1 MSRRDQLLQ
10 AVNDIQGQVYNYIDT
25 RTTTQF
31 GGPNQPTSS
40 TSQPSSSYSSA
51 SVRRSDT
58 TASNLPLYTQKPD
71 QNADSIPQS
80 VLNAPP
86 GQVQAAVD
94 QMPRNRIA
102 RGTGKEAR
110 AAAAALR
117 EEQLQSGQLK
127 TKHTFLSAGARIV
140 LDINT
145 AVPQKT
151 LTFMGGTADRGRGA
165 MKGVVTI
172 HAQPNERISAIRIK
186 IKAVVRVLVPRTG
199 TPQQPFLL
207 ENTHPA
213 VEQSVEKELLLLQ
226 LESQLYDAHSASG
239 VDSADPTMMSVGKHE
254 FPFSIDLPSQTGK
267 GEELPPS
274 FVLSPLNKPEQV
286 QRPQPKS
293 KWETLTAS
301 IPVPHLSKDWA
312 SIKWYAKVTV
322 ERPGIFRTNERIFAP
337 FVYLPP
343 PPKNLSGLEEQLLR
357 RLRLA
362 GEVDALLKRFE
373 SMQGSRPIDLHR
385 LVEPLNQW
393 ESIKLSYG
401 NAKPNT
407 MKQKV
412 PPANTKSDK
421 PGFFSKMLFGSQADK
436 AVFRSISIEKETF
449 AFYVPKKPFV
459 FALRSGLP
467 YILSRTVQF
476 SGDGE
481 VRPEMLSRVPSVG
494 LFQKTNVFA
503 RGTKGP
509 CAGTTS
515 RFVAP
520 GRQPPDNHAVQ
531 IKEERSTGTNGKP
544 LTRRRTE
551 YWLGIIDLPPTCAPC
566 FETSVLTLEYTLVV
580 RHPQSPNPIHVEPI
594 VLICPPSRPVRIAPS
609 SASSIRSPSRTAT
622 PVNGVSP
629 SRRQGSGSAPTVNAA
644 IPSNK
649 TPLPSNQ
656 NVIRPTAAAP
666 NKATQ
671 NRISNNTLPPASQS
685 PRPPPSSSSSQPST
699 QVNHAAQ
706 MASGSRPVPS
716 TPAAQQADH
725 RPSGGTA
732 MQDEKK
738 ALQARLEQES
748 RQNHQQQQHFTSAS
762 SSAAVTPVSQ
772 SVTTSAIPQTSLSP
786 SSSSSSPPPSSS
798 SAAQNALQQPTG
810 TPLTLDENEISSHSV
825 DQWQFQDDE
834 LTDLPPSYFE
844 ATGMPDED

>member
-10 AVNDIQGQVYNYIDT
+10 AVNDIQGQVYNYIDS
-25 RTTTQF
+25 RATTQF
-31 GGPNQPTSS
+31 GPGQPVPS
-40 TSQPSSSYSSA
+40 TSAP
-51 SVRRSDT
+51 VRRSDT
-58 TASNLPLYTQKPD
+58 TASNLPLYSRKPD
-71 QNADSIPQS
+71 QNADSVPQS

-86 GQVQAAVD
+86 GQAQAVAD

-102 RGTGKEAR
+102 RGTGREAR
-110 AAAAALR
+110 VAAAALR

-127 TKHTFLSAGARIV
+127 TKHTFLSSGARII

-145 AVPQKT
+145 AVPQKA
-151 LTFMGGTADRGRGA
+151 LTFMGGTADRGRGQ

-239 VDSADPTMMSVGKHE
+239 VDSSDPTMMPGGKHE

-267 GEELPPS
+267 GEDLPPS
-274 FVLSPLNKPEQV
+274 FILSPLNKPEQV

-293 KWETLTAS
+293 KWETLTSS
-301 IPVPHLSKDWA
+301 IPVPHLAKDWA

-343 PPKNLSGLEEQLLR
+343 PPKNLSGLEDQLLR

-362 GEVDALLKRFE
+362 GEVDSLLRRFE
-373 SMQGSRPIDLHR
+373 FMQGSRPIDLQR
-385 LVEPLNQW
+385 LVEPLAQW

-401 NAKPNT
+401 MVQAKT
-407 MKQKV
+407 VKQKV
-412 PPANTKSDK
+412 PQANTKAEK
-421 PGFFSKMLFGSQADK
+421 PGLFSKMLFGSQVDK
-436 AVFRSISIEKETF
+436 GSAERSISVEKEIFTF
-449 AFYVPKKPFV
+449 HVPKKPFV
-459 FALRSGLP
+459 FALRSGIP
-467 YILSRTVQF
+467 YILSRTVSY

-481 VRPEMLSRVPSVG
+481 LRPDMLSRVPTVG

-520 GRQPPDNHAVQ
+520 GRQPPDIHAVQ
-531 IKEERSTGTNGKP
+531 VKDERSTGTNGKP
-544 LTRRRTE
+544 LTRRKTE

-566 FETSVLTLEYTLVV
+566 FDTPVLTLEYTIVV

-594 VLICPPSRPVRIAPS
+594 VLVCPPSRPIRIAPS
-609 SASSIRSPSRTAT
+609 SASSIRSPSRTTT
-622 PVNGVSP
+622 PVNGISP
-629 SRRQGSGSAPTVNAA
+629 SRRQGSGPVPVANTAVPPSKVAA
-644 IPSNK
+644 SPA
-649 TPLPSNQ
+649 NQ
-656 NVIRPTAAAP
+656 NIVRPMASAP
-666 NKATQ
+666 NKTNQNPITSTAGNVPVSQPPRPLQPGTST
-671 NRISNNTLPPASQS
+671 NRISQS
-685 PRPPPSSSSSQPST
+685 TSAT
-699 QVNHAAQ
+699 
-706 MASGSRPVPS
+706 RPVPS
-716 TPAAQQADH
+716 TPPVVVQQAAVD
-725 RPSGGTA
+725 RPPAATTT
-732 MQDEKK
+732 QDEKR
-738 ALQARLEQES
+738 AMQARLEEEARMQ
-748 RQNHQQQQHFTSAS
+748 RHQQ
-762 SSAAVTPVSQ
+762 
-772 SVTTSAIPQTSLSP
+772 IG
-786 SSSSSSPPPSSS
+786 SSSSSSAAGT
-798 SAAQNALQQPTG
+798 SAASQSVPVPASPQPLSAHTSTAIQPI
-810 TPLTLDENEISSHSV
+810 TPLTIDENETGHST

>member
-10 AVNDIQGQVYNYIDT
+10 TVNDIQGQVYNYIDS
-25 RTTTQF
+25 RTATQF
-31 GGPNQPTSS
+31 GPGQPTSS
-40 TSQPSSSYSSA
+40 TSQSQPSSSST

-58 TASNLPLYTQKPD
+58 TASNLPLYSRKPD
-71 QNADSIPQS
+71 QNADSVPQS

-86 GQVQAAVD
+86 GQAQFAAD

-102 RGTGKEAR
+102 RGTGREAR

-127 TKHTFLSAGARIV
+127 TKHTFLSSGARII

-151 LTFMGGTADRGRGA
+151 LTFMGGTADRGRGQ

-172 HAQPNERISAIRIK
+172 HAQPNERVSAIRIK
-186 IKAVVRVLVPRTG
+186 IKAVVRVLVPKIG

-207 ENTHPA
+207 ETTHPA

-239 VDSADPTMMSVGKHE
+239 VDSADPTMMPVGKHE

-274 FVLSPLNKPEQV
+274 FILSPLNKPEQV

-293 KWETLTAS
+293 KWESLTAS
-301 IPVPHLSKDWA
+301 IPVPHLAKDWA

-362 GEVDALLKRFE
+362 GEVDSLLKRFE
-373 SMQGSRPIDLHR
+373 SMQGSRPVDLQR
-385 LVEPLNQW
+385 LVEPLSQW

-401 NAKPNT
+401 KAKGNT
-407 MKQKV
+407 VKQKA
-412 PPANTKSDK
+412 PPANSKADK
-421 PGFFSKMLFGSQADK
+421 PGFFSKMLFGSQVEKSADR
-436 AVFRSISIEKETF
+436 FISVEKETF
-449 AFYVPKKPFV
+449 TFHIPKKPFV
-459 FALRSGLP
+459 FALRSGIP
-467 YILSRTVQF
+467 YILSRTVQY

-481 VRPEMLSRVPSVG
+481 IRPEMLSRIPTIG

-520 GRQPPDNHAVQ
+520 GRQPPDIHAVQ
-531 IKEERSTGTNGKP
+531 VKDERSTGANGKP
-544 LTRRRTE
+544 LTRRKTE

-566 FETSVLTLEYTLVV
+566 FETPILTLEYTMVV

-594 VLICPPSRPVRIAPS
+594 VLVCPPSRPVRIAPS
-609 SASSIRSPSRTAT
+609 TASSIRSPSRTAT

-629 SRRQGSGSAPTVNAA
+629 SRRQGSGPVPVAA
-644 IPSNK
+644 AAAA
-649 TPLPSNQ
+649 
-656 NVIRPTAAAP
+656 AAAP
-666 NKATQ
+666 TSKMTGQANQ
-671 NRISNNTLPPASQS
+671 NIARPVAAAPSKPNHISSNNPIAPVSQS
-685 PRPPPSSSSSQPST
+685 PRPPQSAT
-699 QVNHAAQ
+699 QINHTPQVMPGA
-706 MASGSRPVPS
+706 RPVPS
-716 TPAAQQADH
+716 TPQVAPATQQAVN
-725 RPSGGTA
+725 RPPTA
-732 MQDEKK
+732 TTTQDEKR
-738 ALQARLEQES
+738 AMQARLEEEA
-748 RQNHQQQQHFTSAS
+748 RIKHQQTAS
-762 SSAAVTPVSQ
+762 
-772 SVTTSAIPQTSLSP
+772 
-786 SSSSSSPPPSSS
+786 SSS
-798 SAAQNALQQPTG
+798 SAAGPSAVTSSAVIATPPQANLPPSTTSSAAATTASTMLPTAG
-810 TPLTLDENEISSHSV
+810 QSIPLTVDESEISAHST
-825 DQWQFQDDE
+825 DQWQFHDDE

-844 ATGMPDED
+844 ATGMRDED

>member
-10 AVNDIQGQVYNYIDT
+10 AVNDIQGQVYNYIDS

-31 GGPNQPTSS
+31 GSDQPISS
-40 TSQPSSSYSSA
+40 TSQPQPSSSSA

-58 TASNLPLYTQKPD
+58 TASNLPLYSRKPD
-71 QNADSIPQS
+71 ENADLIPQS

-86 GQVQAAVD
+86 GQAQAAVD

-102 RGTGKEAR
+102 RGTGREAR

-117 EEQLQSGQLK
+117 EEQFQSGQLK
-127 TKHTFLSAGARIV
+127 TKHTFLSSGARII

-151 LTFMGGTADRGRGA
+151 LTFMGGTADRGRGQ
-165 MKGVVTI
+165 MKGVVTV

-226 LESQLYDAHSASG
+226 LESQLYDANSASS
-239 VDSADPTMMSVGKHE
+239 VDSADPTMMHVGKHE

-274 FVLSPLNKPEQV
+274 FILAPLNKPEQV
-286 QRPQPKS
+286 QRPPPKS
-293 KWETLTAS
+293 KWETLTSS
-301 IPVPHLSKDWA
+301 IPVPHLAKDWA

-362 GEVDALLKRFE
+362 GEVDSLLRRFE
-373 SMQGSRPIDLHR
+373 SMQGSRPVDLQR
-385 LVEPLNQW
+385 LVEPLAQW

-401 NAKPNT
+401 QAKVNT
-407 MKQKV
+407 IKQKV
-412 PPANTKSDK
+412 PQANTKADK
-421 PGFFSKMLFGSQADK
+421 PGFFSKMLFGSQVEK
-436 AVFRSISIEKETF
+436 SIERSISVEKETF
-449 AFYVPKKPFV
+449 TLHVPKRPFV
-459 FALRSGLP
+459 FALRSGIP
-467 YILSRTVQF
+467 YVLSRTVQY

-481 VRPEMLSRVPSVG
+481 LRREMLSRVPTVG

-503 RGTKGP
+503 KGTKGP

-515 RFVAP
+515 RFLAP
-520 GRQPPDNHAVQ
+520 GRQPPDIHAVQ
-531 IKEERSTGTNGKP
+531 MKDERSTGSNGKP
-544 LTRRRTE
+544 LTRRKTE

-566 FETSVLTLEYTLVV
+566 FETPVLTLEYTMVV
-580 RHPQSPNPIHVEPI
+580 RHPQSPNPLHVEPI
-594 VLICPPSRPVRIAPS
+594 VLVCPPSRPVRIAPN
-609 SASSIRSPSRTAT
+609 SASSIRAPSRTTT
-622 PVNGVSP
+622 PVNGASY
-629 SRRQGSGSAPTVNAA
+629 SRRQSSGPALAA
-644 IPSNK
+644 TAGTPPSK
-649 TPLPSNQ
+649 VIGQSNQ
-656 NVIRPTAAAP
+656 NIARPVAAAP
-666 NKATQ
+666 NKAIQ
-671 NRISNNTLPPASQS
+671 NRIPSNPTAPIPHS
-685 PRPPPSSSSSQPST
+685 PRPSQPGTPSGYT
-699 QVNHAAQ
+699 QQ
-706 MASGSRPVPS
+706 SASATRPVPS
-716 TPAAQQADH
+716 TPPVASPVQQAVN
-725 RPSGGTA
+725 RPPPATTA
-732 MQDEKK
+732 QQDEKR
-738 ALQARLEQES
+738 AMQLRLEEEARIQ
-748 RQNHQQQQHFTSAS
+748 RHQQIA
-762 SSAAVTPVSQ
+762 
-772 SVTTSAIPQTSLSP
+772 
-786 SSSSSSPPPSSS
+786 SSSSSSAAGSSAASQPAAVATPSQVLPPPPTSSS
-798 SAAQNALQQPTG
+798 SAASTAMQPTAQQTAG
-810 TPLTLDENEISSHSV
+810 TPLTVDENDNAHSA